1 MSPMNFICEY
11 YVDLL
16 FTSNDCFNSRLI
28 VIHHAEIHKLAIL
41 VGYGYLD
48 MDLDIW
54 IWIFSLH
61 RCIASIQKAFITHW
75 SCVENFY

>member
-41 VGYGYLD
+41 AYKVSN
-48 MDLDIW
+48 MDNVLTQMHCFDSEGLYN
-54 IWIFSLH
+54 SLE
-61 RCIASIQKAFITHW
+61 
-75 SCVENFY
+75 SCGELL